1 MCRIFGFR
9 SVLLSKVHSSL
20 VSAENALMG
29 QSRRHPDGW
38 GLAYYIAETPH
49 IVKSTNTAETDE
61 LFKKISGIVSSQT
74 VLAHIRKAT
83 HGKLSLTNTHPFQY
97 GKWTFA
103 HNGNIKQFEAIKE
116 QMLSFISPNLS
127 PYYLGETDSEL
138 FFYFLLTYLEKEMDL
153 HGLSPDLK
161 LSMSILEKAMLHL
174 NQIIGDLNI
183 KDVGVPTDNY
193 LTFVLSN
200 GPMMVALNGGMGL
213 YYSTHKKR
221 CPEREICGSFASFCE
236 AAPDSSGRVNHLI
249 FSSEPLQGENIWIKM
264 NPGELIGV
272 AREMVI
278 ERKHLKLNF
287 FDPS

>member
-61 LFKKISGIVSSQT
+61 LFKKLSGIVSSQT

-83 HGKLSLTNTHPFQY
+83 QGKLSLTNTHPFQY
-97 GKWTFA
+97 AKWTFA
-103 HNGNIKQFEAIKE
+103 HNGNIKNFDAIKDE
-116 QMLSFISPNLS
+116 MLKFISPTLS

-138 FFYFLLTYLEKEMDL
+138 FFYFLLSYLEKEVDL
-153 HGLSPDLK
+153 HSENPDLK
-161 LSMSILEKAMLHL
+161 KSMIQMEKALAHL
-174 NQIIGDLNI
+174 NEIIGPLNI

-193 LTFVLSN
+193 LTFVIAN
-200 GPMMVALNGGMGL
+200 GPMMIGLNGGMCL

-221 CPEREICGSFASFCE
+221 CPERDTCASFAPSCE
-236 AAPDSSGRVNHLI
+236 ALPDSSKKINHLI

-264 NPGELIGV
+264 SPGQLVGV
-272 AREMVI
+272 AREM
-278 ERKHLKLNF
+278 ELDHKQLKLIF
-287 FDPS
+287 A

>member
-20 VSAENALMG
+20 VSAENALMS
-29 QSRRHPDGW
+29 QSKRHPDGW

-61 LFKKISGIVSSQT
+61 LFKKLSGIVSSQT

-103 HNGNIKQFEAIKE
+103 HNGNIKNFHGVKE
-116 QMLSFISPNLS
+116 EMLKRISPNVS

-138 FFYFLLTYLEKEMDL
+138 FFHFLLTYLEKEMDL
-153 HGLSPDLK
+153 HDPNPCITK
-161 LSMSILEKAMLHL
+161 SMEILGHALEDL
-174 NQIIGDLNI
+174 NQIIGTLNI
-183 KDVGVPTDNY
+183 KDMGVPTDNY
-193 LTFVLSN
+193 LTFVIAN
-200 GPMMVALNGGMGL
+200 GPMMIGLNGGMSL

-221 CPEREICGSFASFCE
+221 CPERDTCSSFTASCE
-236 AAPDSSGRVNHLI
+236 ALPDESGKVNHLI

-264 NPGELIGV
+264 KPGELVGV
-272 AREMVI
+272 ARNMVLDH
-278 ERKHLKLNF
+278 RQLNLNF
-287 FDPS
+287 A